1 MFWFF
6 GREACGI
13 PAPWPGIKP
22 VPLALESKVL
32 IPRELESLQ
41 YLLCNN
47 KSRQV
52 GRGEDIGPLMA
63 LKLNNKAL
71 SSF

>member
-1 MFWFF
+1 MLWFC
-6 GREACGI
+6 GGDAYGI